1 MFVLEKRVD
10 WVLALMELASQLVE
24 TDDKVGK
31 KKNKNPKTWCNVKSM
46 GPEARLTGPR
56 LTVWPRTD

>member
-10 WVLALMELASQLVE
+10 SVLALMELASQVVE

-31 KKNKNPKTWCNVKSM
+31 KRKKKQTQN
-46 GPEARLTGPR
+46 
-56 LTVWPRTD
+56 TV

>member
-10 WVLALMELASQLVE
+10 SVLALMELASQLVE

-31 KKNKNPKTWCNVKSM
+31 KKQQKTWCNVKSM
-46 GPEARLTGPR
+46 GPEARLTGSR
-56 LTVWPRTD
+56 LTVWPRTN

>member
-10 WVLALMELASQLVE
+10 SVLALMELASQLVE

-31 KKNKNPKTWCNVKSM
+31 KKTTKNMV
-46 GPEARLTGPR
+46 
-56 LTVWPRTD
+56 

>member
-31 KKNKNPKTWCNVKSM
+31 KKKKKKPQNMV
-46 GPEARLTGPR
+46 
-56 LTVWPRTD
+56 

>member
-10 WVLALMELASQLVE
+10 SVLALMELASQLVE

-31 KKNKNPKTWCNVKSM
+31 KNKTKKNHGVM
-46 GPEARLTGPR
+46 
-56 LTVWPRTD
+56 